1 MSNVTPCASSA
12 SRALHQSPVSFG
24 RSKIV
29 ASLAE
34 AGAGV
39 LSLAGADAVEVDSS
53 PYVRKPAGFRVA
65 PIINIK
71 TTAEESL
78 KSSAD
83 KFSDSSAVV
92 LMLIIGATLNPA
104 GLRTYGEEST
114 STASA
119 PASER
124 TPAPASAS

>member
-29 ASLAE
+29 ASIAE

-65 PIINIK
+65 PIISIK
-71 TTAEESL
+71 TTAEEPL
-78 KSSAD
+78 NLSAD
-83 KFSDSSAVV
+83 DFFIRYKWAWSPSRRRLQQQNGD
-92 LMLIIGATLNPA
+92 
-104 GLRTYGEEST
+104 GESGQL
-114 STASA
+114 
-119 PASER
+119 
-124 TPAPASAS
+124 